1 MGEHYLFKD
10 PLHICFKTQITLVN
24 AEFWT
29 RIGFHTIFYVTNH
42 TYMLIFV
49 KNVFFIKKKSITF
62 SNESENSLLVLSTV
76 MLNIRNGKPDFP
88 ESEHFNSC
96 AVLYHREK
104 SRIWFDL
111 VYIFY
116 KWEVLIE

>member
-24 AEFWT
+24 DEFWT

-49 KNVFFIKKKSITF
+49 KNVFF
-62 SNESENSLLVLSTV
+62 
-76 MLNIRNGKPDFP
+76 
-88 ESEHFNSC
+88 
-96 AVLYHREK
+96 
-104 SRIWFDL
+104 
-111 VYIFY
+111 
-116 KWEVLIE
+116 